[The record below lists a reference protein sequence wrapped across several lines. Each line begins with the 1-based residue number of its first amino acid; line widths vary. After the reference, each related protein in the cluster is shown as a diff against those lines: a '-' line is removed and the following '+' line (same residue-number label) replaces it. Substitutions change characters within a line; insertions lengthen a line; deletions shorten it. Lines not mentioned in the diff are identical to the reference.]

1 MKYLFFDIECSNCF
15 NNIGK
20 MCEFGYV
27 VTDENFKIITKNC
40 YAMSPGKGG
49 ENKFK
54 LRNRKN
60 QVDIEL
66 AYEYEYYYEQ
76 PEFDVFYDKIKKLIE
91 DKDTICFA
99 WSIENDMKYLF
110 NACERYNKNPYT
122 YSCYELQ
129 EIACKY
135 LEDNKKTHLIDT
147 CKKIVGN
154 DSTIQLQAHLSR
166 DDAIMTM
173 KILEKICVTKNIDSK
188 DLVLK
193 FNFSKLSS
201 NDVENKIKIKRFK
214 KNNNKLVEEIVSQ
227 DKTLITQDEYK
238 NNIYCI
244 SGKVKSYFNDINKLI
259 NFIHDNGGVLTNS
272 LLKADYIIVYDDENK
287 KEIESKLD
295 ANNNTKMILVNDFLG
310 VSLK

>member
-40 YAMSPGKGG
+40 YVMSPGKGG

-66 AYEYEYYYEQ
+66 SYEYEYYYEQ
-76 PEFDVFYDKIKKLIE
+76 PEFDSFYDKIKKLIE

-99 WSIENDMKYLF
+99 WSIENDMRYLF
-110 NACERYNKNPYT
+110 NACERYNKNPYI
-122 YSCYELQ
+122 YSCYDVQ

-135 LEDNKKTHLIDT
+135 LENNKKMHLIDT
-147 CKKIVGN
+147 CSKIVGK
-154 DSTIQLQAHLSR
+154 DSIIQLQAHLSR

-173 KILEKICVTKNIDSK
+173 KILEKICITKNINSK
-188 DLVLK
+188 ELILK
-193 FNFSKLSS
+193 LDFSKLSS
-201 NDVENKIKIKRFK
+201 NDIENKIKMARFK
-214 KNNNKLVEEIVSQ
+214 KNNNKLVEESVSQ
-227 DKTLITQDEYK
+227 DKALITQDEYK

-244 SGKVKSYFNDINKLI
+244 SGKVKNYFSDINKLI
-259 NFIHDNGGVLTNS
+259 NFIHDNGGVLTKS

-287 KEIESKLD
+287 REIESKLD

-310 VSLK
+310 VLLK